1 MGFTVSSLTNYVNEQ
16 SKELLVALQFEAET
30 ASFANV
36 QTGIKSSAA
45 LKLLSNSPVPQD
57 GSSCGFNA
65 SGDSTFTQ
73 RTLATSAI
81 KYQDSLCPRTLE
93 AKWTQIMLKKGQNY
107 DDGAAPEVLRAILD
121 DVTKQIK
128 RRQETADWQ
137 GDTASGSAYLN
148 RYDGLIKTIAAA
160 TTGGTATAVAGPVTT
175 SNVRTIVANIV
186 SKIGTLPTLVGN
198 PNVKI
203 FMGYDIAELYRQKI
217 FTDNLF
223 HVNGQG
229 DQKGMKAEGSVHEI
243 VPVHGLD
250 GLGAS
255 SGAAAP
261 FIFAFDP
268 DRNLYL
274 GVDME
279 GEDEQAKVWYS
290 EDDDLVKYSFRFR
303 RGWQIAYPSEIVEYG
318 NS

>member
-30 ASFANV
+30 AGFANV

-45 LKLLSNSPVPQD
+45 LQLLANSPVPQD

-65 SGDSTFTQ
+65 SGDTTFTQ
-73 RTLATSAI
+73 RVLATSAI

-93 AKWTQIMLKKGQNY
+93 TKWTQLLLKKGQNY
-107 DDGAAPEVLRAILD
+107 DDGSMPELMRAILD

-137 GDTASGSAYLN
+137 GDTSLVSAYLN
-148 RYDGLIKTIAAA
+148 RYDGLIKIIAAA
-160 TTGGTATAVAGPVTT
+160 TTGGTATAVSGPVTT
-175 SNVRTIVANIV
+175 SNVRTIMANIV
-186 SKIGTLPTLVGN
+186 SKIGEIPVLVGD

-203 FMGYDIAELYRQKI
+203 FCGYDIAELYRQKV
-217 FTDNLF
+217 FADNLY
-223 HVNGQG
+223 HVTGQG
-229 DQKGMKAEGSVHEI
+229 DQKGMMAEGSVHEI

-255 SGAAAP
+255 SGAASP
-261 FIFAFDP
+261 FIFALDP
-268 DRNLYL
+268 TRNLYL

>member
-30 ASFANV
+30 ASYANV
-36 QTGIKSSAA
+36 QTGVKSSAA
-45 LKLLSNSPVPQD
+45 LQILTNSPVPQD
-57 GSSCGFNA
+57 GSTCGFNA

-73 RTLATSAI
+73 RTVTTSAI

-107 DDGAAPEVLRAILD
+107 DDAAAPEILRAILD

-137 GDTASGSAYLN
+137 GDTASGSAFLV

-175 SNVRTIVANIV
+175 SNVRTIVQNIV
-186 SKIGTLPTLVGN
+186 SKIGTISTLVGN
-198 PNVKI
+198 PDVKI
-203 FMGYDIAELYRQKI
+203 FCGYDFAELYRQKI
-217 FTDNLF
+217 FADNLY

-229 DQKGMKAEGSVHEI
+229 DQKGMMAEGSVHEL

-250 GLGAS
+250 GLLSS

-261 FIFAFDP
+261 FVFAFDP
-268 DRNLYL
+268 ERQLVL
-274 GVDME
+274 AVDME

-303 RGWQIAYPSEIVEYG
+303 RGWQVAFPSEIIEYG

>member
-16 SKELLVALQFEAET
+16 STDLLVALQFEGET
-30 ASFANV
+30 AALANV
-36 QTGIKSSAA
+36 QTGVKSAA
-45 LKLLSNSPVPQD
+45 ALQILTNTPVPQD
-57 GSSCGFNA
+57 GSTCGFNA
-65 SGDSTFTQ
+65 SGDTAFTQ
-73 RTLATSAI
+73 RTLTTAAV
-81 KYQDSLCPRTLE
+81 KYQDSLCLRTLE
-93 AKWTQIMLKKGQNY
+93 SKWTQLLLKRGQNY
-107 DDGAAPEVLRAILD
+107 TENDVPGKIIDDIID
-121 DVTKQIK
+121 QIN
-128 RRQETADWQ
+128 RINETADWQ
-137 GDTASGSAYLN
+137 GDTTSISSFLN
-148 RYDGLIKTIAAA
+148 RYDGLIKIIKAA
-160 TTGGTATAVAGPVTT
+160 TGTTTATAVAGPVTT
-175 SNVRTIVANIV
+175 SNVRTIVGNIV
-186 SKIGTLPTLVGN
+186 AAIGTKAVLVGN

-229 DQKGMKAEGSVHEI
+229 DQKGMFAEGSVHQI

-250 GLGAS
+250 GLGS
-255 SGAAAP
+255 NSGDNP

-279 GEDEQAKVWYS
+279 NEHEDAKMWYS
-290 EDDDLVKYSFRFR
+290 QDDDLVKYSFRFR
-303 RGWQIAYPSEIVEYG
+303 RGWQIAFPSEIVEYS

>member
-1 MGFTVSSLTNYVNEQ
+1 MGFTVGSLTNYVNEQ

-45 LKLLSNSPVPQD
+45 LQLLANSPVPQD
-57 GSSCGFNA
+57 GSSCAFNA
-65 SGDSTFTQ
+65 SGDTTSTQ
-73 RTLATSAI
+73 RTLSTSAI
-81 KYQDSLCPRTLE
+81 KYQDTLCPRTLE
-93 AKWTQIMLKKGQNY
+93 TKWTQIMLKKGQNY
-107 DDGAAPEVLRAILD
+107 DDGFAPEILRAIME
-121 DVTKQIK
+121 DVMKQIK

-137 GDTASGSAYLN
+137 GDTTAGSAYLN
-148 RYDGLIKTIAAA
+148 RYDGLIKIIAAA
-160 TTGGTATAVAGPVTT
+160 TTGGTASAVSGPVTT
-175 SNVRTIVANIV
+175 SNVRTIVSNIV
-186 SKIGTLPTLVGN
+186 SKIGTVSTLVGN
-198 PNVKI
+198 PNVKV
-203 FMGYDIAELYRQKI
+203 FCGYDFAELYRQKI
-217 FTDNLF
+217 FADNLY

-229 DQKGMKAEGSVHEI
+229 DQKGMMAEGSVHEI

-250 GLGAS
+250 GLLSS

-261 FIFAFDP
+261 FVFALDP

-290 EDDDLVKYSFRFR
+290 EDDDNVKYSFRFR
-303 RGWQIAYPSEIVEYG
+303 RGWQIAYPSEIIEYG